1 MRENMRFLIVEDELH
16 LNNILYDYIDDFF
29 IDSVI
34 DQAFDGS
41 KALELFNENT
51 YDIVLL
57 DVMLPL
63 VDGFDICKEIKNTS
77 DTPVIMLSAL
87 SDEENQIRGYELGID
102 EFVKKPYSPKL
113 VIKKVQAVLQRTNL
127 NVDANLKNYGIIRYD
142 LVKQKVYIDNV
153 EIRLNKKEWEL
164 FNLFIHNKG
173 IVLTRDTILNKIWGY
188 EYFGDIRTVDTHIKR
203 LRQKLFSAGL
213 YIRTIHKTGYK
224 FEK

>member
-1 MRENMRFLIVEDELH
+1 MRFLIVEDELH